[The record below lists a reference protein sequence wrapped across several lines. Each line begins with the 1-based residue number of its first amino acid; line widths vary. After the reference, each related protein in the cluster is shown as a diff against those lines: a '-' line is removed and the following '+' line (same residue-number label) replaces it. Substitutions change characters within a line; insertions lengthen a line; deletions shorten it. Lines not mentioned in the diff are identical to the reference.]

1 MSTLR
6 KHLRSIAVS
15 ELAIPSNI
23 KYGTAI
29 NERDG
34 VEIITEKDDV
44 AEFWVGGL
52 TGTMSEGGGSK
63 RRVQFWLE
71 DNNLKWHCAGNP
83 KNHDIFCKHC
93 VAALLYLKDS
103 PKK

>member
-6 KHLRSIAVS
+6 KYLHSIVVS

-29 NERDG
+29 QKRGAVAIISEEDTA
-34 VEIITEKDDV
+34 VE
-44 AEFWVGGL
+44 AWAGGL
-52 TGTMSEGGGSK
+52 TGTVAEGGGSK
-63 RRVQFWLE
+63 RRVQLWLE
-71 DNNLKWHCAGNP
+71 DSQLKWHCAGNP

-93 VAALLYLKDS
+93 VAVALYLK
-103 PKK
+103 KQ